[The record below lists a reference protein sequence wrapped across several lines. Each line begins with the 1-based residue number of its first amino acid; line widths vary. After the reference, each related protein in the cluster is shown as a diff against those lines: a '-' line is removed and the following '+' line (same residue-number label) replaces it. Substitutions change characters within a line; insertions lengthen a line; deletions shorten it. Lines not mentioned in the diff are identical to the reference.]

1 MRSHCSEKS
10 PRVGLSPVTVPV
22 SLEIQVLSRFT
33 PPTGNQEP
41 NGLLTLITTFR
52 SQFMDEN
59 RQIISISLTTRTVGS
74 FALGC
79 GLLLAASAVADDA
92 DVELKKFQGTWDVI
106 ELVENGKVLSA
117 EKIRELLP
125 SGGRA
130 QVIEN
135 AIIFRSPRDGQ
146 QHAKTFS
153 IDPAE
158 YPKHID
164 IGDSQGNRSLGI
176 YQFDQGNLVICV
188 ADQGQASRPDNFS
201 ADANSQRMRMVLKRG
216 PAVSKPV
223 PQGQTPPPKPAA
235 ANALKSLSDSD
246 ISKMLP
252 GLWAL
257 NDSAGALL
265 VRFRT
270 DGTFSTVREALEASL
285 FHRTFVQRPVSTG
298 TWSVKNG
305 LLTAQVM
312 TSIDASRVN
321 RLFSFDIRSISAAD
335 MIFVDPLGRV
345 VRATRVQNP

>member
-1 MRSHCSEKS
+1 
-10 PRVGLSPVTVPV
+10 
-22 SLEIQVLSRFT
+22 
-33 PPTGNQEP
+33 
-41 NGLLTLITTFR
+41 
-52 SQFMDEN
+52 MDEN
-59 RQIISISLTTRTVGS
+59 RQIFSISVTTRTVGS

-117 EKIRELLP
+117 EKIKQVLP

-153 IDPAE
+153 IKPAE

-176 YQFDQGNLVICV
+176 YQFDQGNLIICV
-188 ADQGQASRPDNFS
+188 AGRPEAPRPDSFS
-201 ADANSQRMRMVLKRG
+201 AEADSQRMRMVLKKSS
-216 PAVSKPV
+216 AVSKPV
-223 PQGQTPPPKPAA
+223 AREPAATSPKPAP
-235 ANALKSLSDSD
+235 ANALKSLNDAD
-246 ISKMLP
+246 ISRMLP
-252 GLWAL
+252 GTWVLK
-257 NDSAGALL
+257 DSAGALL
-265 VRFRT
+265 VSFKS

-298 TWSVKNG
+298 TWSVKSG
-305 LLTAQVM
+305 QLTALVT
-312 TSIDASRVN
+312 TSVDAYRVN
-321 RLFSFDIRSISAAD
+321 RAFSFDIRSISATD
-335 MIFVDPLGRV
+335 LIFVDQLGRV
-345 VRATRVQNP
+345 VRAGRR